1 MAAADLAAR
10 DLVDGVRVV
19 AARRLAAGG
28 AQTGGEPRA
37 APRGGDAEAHAQAW
51 LVVVFHGLAL
61 TLSGRGGSQWRLV
74 GGRASGGRGGQ
85 DSGARALGLWERT
98 RHGRCGK
105 QKSVMRTTAD
115 GGLPTASTENRQGQL
130 TVYDELT
137 TCFV

>member
-1 MAAADLAAR
+1 LRNFSGHENAEDESAAGR
-10 DLVDGVRVV
+10 GG
-19 AARRLAAGG
+19 RRWPPPISRRATLWTESEGSRRGGLRQGG

-105 QKSVMRTTAD
+105 QNCRRV
-115 GGLPTASTENRQGQL
+115 
-130 TVYDELT
+130 
-137 TCFV
+137 